1 MRHEDGRPR
10 NADRKAKVKINAE
23 IDRPATVETSALL
36 HSKADDAADEER

>member
-1 MRHEDGRPR
+1 MKMVVHE

-36 HSKADDAADEER
+36 HIKQMMPQVRNR